1 MSIKVNTDLVAQTGN
16 AIEIKNQQIRNYFN
30 DVESA
35 VRKLQANWQ
44 GAAADRAMEV
54 YQSLKQ
60 GYVENRFLAVKNVS
74 DYLRSD
80 VCVQY
85 ENTENQAVSGAQKY

>member
-54 YQSLKQ
+54 PSCFS
-60 GYVENRFLAVKNVS
+60 R
-74 DYLRSD
+74 
-80 VCVQY
+80 
-85 ENTENQAVSGAQKY
+85 TEILTGESYGIY